1 MKQTDGA
8 SATNAGGAS
17 AFVPSTVNA
26 PNAGGTLE
34 EKIRLTTM
42 AQLNPALSANRQAL
56 PDPTVHTA
64 GALPENSAVKP
75 VEERIIKEV
84 TKRLAEQS
92 HIRVHYYVKIVVSVF
107 LCALLLA
114 FGIPVFM
121 ASRMTGS
128 LSYTA
133 LGAVLIGFGLIL
145 AISVVVLLF
154 KPPFNTPKA

>member
-17 AFVPSTVNA
+17 AFVPSPGNA

-84 TKRLAEQS
+84 TERLAEQS

-121 ASRMTGS
+121 ASRMTGACPIRR
-128 LSYTA
+128 LVRC
-133 LGAVLIGFGLIL
+133 L
-145 AISVVVLLF
+145 
-154 KPPFNTPKA
+154 

>member
-1 MKQTDGA
+1 M
-8 SATNAGGAS
+8 
-17 AFVPSTVNA
+17 
-26 PNAGGTLE
+26 
-34 EKIRLTTM
+34 
-42 AQLNPALSANRQAL
+42 
-56 PDPTVHTA
+56 
-64 GALPENSAVKP
+64 
-75 VEERIIKEV
+75 
-84 TKRLAEQS
+84 
-92 HIRVHYYVKIVVSVF
+92 KIVVSVF